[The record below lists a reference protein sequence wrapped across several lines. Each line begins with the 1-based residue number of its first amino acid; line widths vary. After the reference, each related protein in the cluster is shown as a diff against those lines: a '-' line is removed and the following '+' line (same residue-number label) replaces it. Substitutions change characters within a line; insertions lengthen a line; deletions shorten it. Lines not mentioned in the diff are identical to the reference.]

1 MVSFHDNVYMFGG
14 YENGIKGNS
23 VERFHV
29 LTRTWSKEE
38 YDGTPPSP
46 RSYHC
51 ACQYEEFMIIH
62 GGEGNDNHAEVV
74 NDVCLNDPM
83 GSSRKHF
90 KVMRARQEDGSFVR
104 CLDDMHLYD
113 MLNCRWITVKS
124 SLSPLPR
131 KGHTLCVGRL
141 RNIKTHLREEYLILF
156 GGYSAHSNLMS
167 NSLHICPLAEVIGSP
182 EFPTFQQYSSLIKL

>member
-1 MVSFHDNVYMFGG
+1 MRHSCRFGHRCKYVHG
-14 YENGIKGNS
+14 EIPAAVQ
-23 VERFHV
+23 VEVATGAAV
-29 LTRTWSKEE
+29 LRCERE
-38 YDGTPPSP
+38 GLLGD
-46 RSYHC
+46 RSAPDPEH
-51 ACQYEEFMIIH
+51 ASTAETETKN